1 MVHCTP
7 LSKIQQKFQSLYIP
21 HITHEHQSRNYLL
34 FPWIRFSF
42 SLSFFS
48 IFFYPHHHFKDKLR
62 TTLQNNNMMEAIF
75 LNQKTKAFVEEKK
88 VTVKRSCRVFERKKK
103 EVFFGKIFYIWSYCS
118 KSDGLLSDL
127 ILSIFKD
134 LNLIWNLNQY
144 HRKNSKYMN

>member
-1 MVHCTP
+1 
-7 LSKIQQKFQSLYIP
+7 
-21 HITHEHQSRNYLL
+21 
-34 FPWIRFSF
+34 
-42 SLSFFS
+42 
-48 IFFYPHHHFKDKLR
+48 
-62 TTLQNNNMMEAIF
+62 MEAIF

-118 KSDGLLSDL
+118 KLDGLLSDL